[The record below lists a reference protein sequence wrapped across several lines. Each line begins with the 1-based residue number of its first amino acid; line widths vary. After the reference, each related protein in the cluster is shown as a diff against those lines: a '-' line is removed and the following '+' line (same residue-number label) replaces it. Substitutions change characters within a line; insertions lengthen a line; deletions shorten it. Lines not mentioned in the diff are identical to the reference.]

1 MGFIILLFLVKPRFI
16 LTDRNNENEWRKVGD
31 EEVNDKYEEIAK
43 HSRSAILPE
52 KLKATIKFGYD
63 EGFKKYLEDNILQ
76 HTFNNF
82 EDYIEAVFTQTQ
94 VYWRIP
100 SLGTKVIFEVIR

>member
-1 MGFIILLFLVKPRFI
+1 MGFNILLFLVKPSFI
-16 LTDRNNENEWRKVGD
+16 LTDRNNENQWHKVGD
-31 EEVNDKYEEIAK
+31 EEVNDKYEELVK

-63 EGFKKYLEDNILQ
+63 EGLKKYLEDKGES
-76 HTFNNF
+76 F
-82 EDYIEAVFTQTQ
+82 EGYIEAVFTQTQ

-100 SLGTKVIFEVIR
+100 SLGTKVIFEVSNK